1 MKFGQK
7 FYSINIRKRSWPAV
21 NVEQDDKLVVLKYSM
36 TVIQHTLGV
45 WDFPYAGMRD
55 GWESHNKSEHGNN
68 NKSNKMINNLNNS
81 SSNNNDS

>member
-1 MKFGQK
+1 MKFGQR

-21 NVEQDDKLVVLKYSM
+21 NGEQDDKLVVLKYSM

-55 GWESHNKSEHGNN
+55 GWESHKSEQGNN
-68 NKSNKMINNLNNS
+68 NKSNKKINNLNNS